1 MKLDTLRPFGR
12 VVGRPAVCPGACYTQ
27 DGNFFDAEK
36 QLIQPE
42 ECSHAGKND
51 EREKRPNVQVN
62 DDGEGQEK
70 NDAEENDEEVV
81 SSLSESEPMPELEP
95 EPELEP
101 NTQPYMSLSDKEL
114 EELAASGM
122 GPLREYAAMFGVKGV
137 AKKQLINGLK
147 ALRT

>member
-1 MKLDTLRPFGR
+1 MKLDALRPFGR
-12 VVGRPAVCPGACYTQ
+12 VVGRSTVCPGACYTQ
-27 DGNFFDAEK
+27 DGNFFDAQK

-51 EREKRPNVQVN
+51 EWQERPNVQVN

-70 NDAEENDEEVV
+70 NDAEEIDEEVV
-81 SSLSESEPMPELEP
+81 SSLSESQSVSILEP
-95 EPELEP
+95 ILEP
-101 NTQPYMSLSDKEL
+101 VSEPYMSLSDKEL
-114 EELAASGM
+114 DTLAATGM
-122 GPLREYAAMFGVKGV
+122 GPLREYAKMFGVKGV

>member
-51 EREKRPNVQVN
+51 ERQERPNVQVN

-70 NDAEENDEEVV
+70 NDAEEIDEEVV
-81 SSLSESEPMPELEP
+81 SSLSESQSVSILEP
-95 EPELEP
+95 ILEP
-101 NTQPYMSLSDKEL
+101 VSEPYMSLSD
-114 EELAASGM
+114 EELDTLAATGM
-122 GPLREYAAMFGVKGV
+122 GPLREYAKMFGVKGV